1 MTEFLKKVATNRVVV
16 SAILVICGILCVAMP
31 HSILP
36 MISLII
42 GIFLFLYAIMQLA
55 NILSVK
61 DGRYTGFSIVAC
73 ALSFI
78 LGLVLILNQDVGTIA
93 VGFITGIWALISGL
107 VHLSQVFMLAKLR
120 MNYVDKLIQCIV
132 EIILAILMFVNMN
145 NMVALQ
151 IIILGIILIV
161 YGIYNIVIY
170 ITYLKTS
177 EQLKEAGQEEMANK
191 DSSNI
196 EIVIEDDSNGND
208 YDSKNS

>member
-1 MTEFLKKVATNRVVV
+1 MTEFFKKVATNRVVV

-31 HSILP
+31 RSILP

-93 VGFITGIWALISGL
+93 VGLITGIWALISGL

-132 EIILAILMFVNMN
+132 ELILAILMFVNMN

-151 IIILGIILIV
+151 IIILGVILIV
-161 YGIYNIVIY
+161 YGIYNIVMY

-196 EIVIEDDSNGND
+196 EIVIEDDSSVND
-208 YDSKNS
+208 NDN